1 MKKKIMITNI
11 QNTLAN
17 RDLQFQEQDQK
28 LSLAVQYCDNQT
40 KKLNSVKAELALYQS
55 FVISK
60 GLELPTIS
68 GEMAV
73 TMESSEIKF
82 NR

>member
-1 MKKKIMITNI
+1 MFVNI

-17 RDLQFQEQDQK
+17 KDLEFQEQDQK
-28 LSLAVQYCDNQT
+28 LSLAVQYCDTQT
-40 KKLNSVKAELALYQS
+40 KKLNNVKAELAIYQTL
-55 FVISK
+55 ILSK
-60 GLELPTIS
+60 GLELPIIS